1 MYLLIQ
7 KQYYLKT
14 SSTIAA
20 CDLKKKKCILGYL
33 SVHST
38 IDSLRHWINPLF
50 GTNLCPVGLNESNQC
65 LLVTSP
71 LTDAIDVTLPYAIIV

>member
-1 MYLLIQ
+1 MHLLIQ

-20 CDLKKKKCILGYL
+20 CDLKRKCILGYL
-33 SVHST
+33 AVHTT

-50 GTNLCPVGLNESNQC
+50 GTNLRPVGLSESNQC
-65 LLVTSP
+65 MPSCNM
-71 LTDAIDVTLPYAIIV
+71 TDEIDVTQ